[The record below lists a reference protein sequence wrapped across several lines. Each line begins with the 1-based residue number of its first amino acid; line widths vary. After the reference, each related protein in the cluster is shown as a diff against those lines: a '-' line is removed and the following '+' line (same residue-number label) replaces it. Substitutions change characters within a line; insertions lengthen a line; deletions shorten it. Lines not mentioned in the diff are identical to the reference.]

1 MPAGCPDCSSGP
13 VRVRK
18 VLSLLQRFEVLW
30 IPELR
35 RHKRQ
40 IESLTRD
47 LEKVMGKLQDMEME
61 RAMDVATKPRD

>member
-1 MPAGCPDCSSGP
+1 MPAGCSDCTFGS
-13 VRVRK
+13 VRVKK
-18 VLSLLQRFEVLW
+18 VLSLLQRFEALW

-61 RAMDVATKPRD
+61 RAMGVATKPRD